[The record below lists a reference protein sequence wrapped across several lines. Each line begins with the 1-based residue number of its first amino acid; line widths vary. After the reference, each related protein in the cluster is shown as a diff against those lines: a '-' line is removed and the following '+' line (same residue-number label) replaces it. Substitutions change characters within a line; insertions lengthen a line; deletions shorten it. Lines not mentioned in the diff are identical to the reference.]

1 MIYQG
6 NSISVSLLEDGIAKL
21 NYDNQTESVN
31 KFDQATIKE
40 FGEAVTALEQS
51 SDVKGLI
58 VTSGKKVFIA
68 GADITEFVG
77 NFKKPEAEIASWV
90 LDINKTFNRF
100 EDLPFPKVAAI
111 NGASMGGGT
120 EMTLVC
126 DYRVMSDKASI
137 GLPEVK
143 LGIFPGFGGSVRLPR
158 IIGIDNALEIIAT
171 GEAQKPAAA

>member
-58 VTSGKKVFIA
+58 VTSGKKFSSLVRTLLNLLVISKNQKA
-68 GADITEFVG
+68 RLLLGYLTST
-77 NFKKPEAEIASWV
+77 KHSTV
-90 LDINKTFNRF
+90 LKTCLFQKLRQSMAH
-100 EDLPFPKVAAI
+100 PWAA
-111 NGASMGGGT
+111 
-120 EMTLVC
+120 VQ
-126 DYRVMSDKASI
+126 R
-137 GLPEVK
+137 
-143 LGIFPGFGGSVRLPR
+143 
-158 IIGIDNALEIIAT
+158 
-171 GEAQKPAAA
+171 

>member
-31 KFDQATIKE
+31 KFDQTTIKE

-77 NFKKPEAEIASWV
+77 NFKKPEGEIASWV
-90 LDINKTFNRF
+90 FDINKTFN
-100 EDLPFPKVAAI
+100 LSLI
-111 NGASMGGGT
+111 H
-120 EMTLVC
+120 
-126 DYRVMSDKASI
+126 I
-137 GLPEVK
+137 
-143 LGIFPGFGGSVRLPR
+143 
-158 IIGIDNALEIIAT
+158 
-171 GEAQKPAAA
+171 